1 METNSR
7 ISISVVSS
15 CRFVSRCVHE
25 CEVNFSCQS
34 KLTRLPFVSCFVVL
48 LTFAFVFLLLLL
60 SLSSVSFRSISD
72 KFIGI
77 THRYIDSHS
86 YKDKGK
92 ELKKWRKNQHKIN
105 VNHHASEVISRAFS
119 QRRFFY
125 FVQRKRKI
133 SLANPGISF
142 LVFFPLCVVAW
153 FPLLFYRQI
162 KTNIDTNKIILSCHL
177 GRILIIN

>member
-7 ISISVVSS
+7 ISISMVSS

-34 KLTRLPFVSCFVVL
+34 KLTLLPFVSCFVIL
-48 LTFAFVFLLLLL
+48 LTFAFVFFLLLL

-86 YKDKGK
+86 YKDKDK
-92 ELKKWRKNQHKIN
+92 ALKKWRKNQHKIN

-119 QRRFFY
+119 QRRFFIL
-125 FVQRKRKI
+125 FKGNGKFRLPIPKLV
-133 SLANPGISF
+133 SLSF
-142 LVFFPLCVVAW
+142 FLSLCCYLVSS
-153 FPLLFYRQI
+153 
-162 KTNIDTNKIILSCHL
+162 IILST
-177 GRILIIN
+177 N